1 MEIIVVLRWSV
12 MERVMADWMIVR
24 DKGTYHPLKKLLNNF
39 FARPP
44 LPLKK
49 LHEKVTLSLPPSCRV
64 TRCRGEFL
72 GSHR

>member
-39 FARPP
+39 FARTP

-49 LHEKVTLSLPPSCRV
+49 LHEKVTLSLPPSPLKEV
-64 TRCRGEFL
+64 T
-72 GSHR
+72 SKSYI